1 MAQVSSDLEI
11 GRQILS
17 IFIAHKV
24 RSGGILRRN
33 QFGDVRDGD
42 FLRGINSAVEK
53 GWIKIKPRDRYTY
66 ELTDVGFI
74 ACGSLDL
81 TP

>member
-1 MAQVSSDLEI
+1 MTHVSSDSEV

-17 IFIAHKV
+17 VFIQHKV
-24 RSGGILRRN
+24 RAGGTLRRN

-42 FLRGINSAVEK
+42 FLRGINSAIEK

-66 ELTDVGFI
+66 ELTEVGFT
-74 ACGSLDL
+74 AG
-81 TP
+81 

>member
-1 MAQVSSDLEI
+1 MIHVSSDSEA

-17 IFIAHKV
+17 VFIQHKV
-24 RSGGILRRN
+24 RAGGTLRRN
-33 QFGDVRDGD
+33 QFDDVRDGD

-66 ELTDVGFI
+66 ELTEVGFT
-74 ACGSLDL
+74 AG
-81 TP
+81 